1 MLSRRILRWLTHR
14 EGQAMASKGPRRG
27 RVGGNGDGSGSSSTA
42 PTLRVG
48 VGRAIAHHGELLQG
62 VFEEEEGRLHRG
74 LITLPHPSLQ
84 AVATF
89 WPRGTGEIRTRPAN
103 RNKAARAVALT
114 LQYLGLPDGGGD
126 LTIESQIP
134 VGHGFG
140 SSTADVVASI
150 RAAAA
155 SAGLTLCRSTICR
168 LAIAAEE
175 ASDAVAYGD
184 QAVLFAHRE
193 GRILE
198 HFEGEFPP
206 LVIVGFRSGNRTID
220 TLHLPRASYG
230 EEEIQLFR
238 VLRGLAA
245 RAIRQQDPRLIGRVA
260 TISAVVSQ
268 RHLPKP
274 RFPVILA
281 MAEEHG
287 ACGVQVAHSG
297 TLCGIILDG
306 SKSDVA
312 AKATAL
318 AATAR
323 GAGFRGVT
331 TFALNAEGTFP
342 S

>member
-1 MLSRRILRWLTHR
+1 MSSEEAQRAR
-14 EGQAMASKGPRRG
+14 AG
-27 RVGGNGDGSGSSSTA
+27 RNGGGNGSPS
-42 PTLRVG
+42 PTSALRVG

-62 VFEEEEGRLHRG
+62 VFEEGDGRLHRG
-74 LITLPHPSLQ
+74 LITLPHPSMQ
-84 AVATF
+84 SVATF
-89 WPRGTGEIRTRPAN
+89 WPCETGKIRTRPAHPS
-103 RNKAARAVALT
+103 KAARAVALT
-114 LQYLGLPDGGGD
+114 LQHLGLPGAGGD
-126 LTIESQIP
+126 LTIESEIP

-155 SAGLTLCRSTICR
+155 AAGLTLRRSTICR

-175 ASDAVAYGD
+175 ASDAIAYGD
-184 QAVLFAHRE
+184 QPVLFAHRE

-206 LVIVGFRSGNRTID
+206 LVIVGFQSGSRTVD
-220 TLHLPRASYG
+220 TLQLPRARYR

-245 RAIRQQDPRLIGRVA
+245 RAFRRQDARLIGRVA
-260 TISAVVSQ
+260 TMSAIVSQ
-268 RHLPKP
+268 RHLPKR
-274 RFPVILA
+274 RFPAVVA

-312 AKATAL
+312 ANAAVL
-318 AATAR
+318 AAKAR
-323 GAGFRGVT
+323 SGGFRGVT
-331 TFALNAEGTFP
+331 TFALNAEGTLP

>member
-1 MLSRRILRWLTHR
+1 
-14 EGQAMASKGPRRG
+14 MASKEGWRG
-27 RVGGNGDGSGSSSTA
+27 RAGVNGGGNDSSSPSQA
-42 PTLRVG
+42 LHVG

-62 VFEEEEGRLHRG
+62 VFEQEEGRLHRG

-89 WPRGTGEIRTRPAN
+89 WPRRTGEIRTRPAQ
-103 RNKAARAVALT
+103 RSKAARAVALT
-114 LQYLGLPDGGGD
+114 LQHLGLPNAGGD

-140 SSTADVVASI
+140 SSTADVVASV

-155 SAGLTLCRSTICR
+155 SAGLTLRRSTICR

-175 ASDAVAYGD
+175 ASDAIAYGD

-198 HFEGEFPP
+198 FFEGEFPP
-206 LVIVGFRSGNRTID
+206 LVVVGFRSGTRAID
-220 TLHLPRASYG
+220 TLQLPRARYG

-245 RAIRQQDPRLIGRVA
+245 QAIRHQDPRLLGRVA
-260 TISAVVSQ
+260 TMSSTISQ

-274 RFPVILA
+274 RFPAILSLA
-281 MAEEHG
+281 DEHA

-306 SKSDVA
+306 SKSNA
-312 AKATAL
+312 AARSAAL
-318 AATAR
+318 AAAAR
-323 GAGFRGVT
+323 GTGFRGVT